1 MITYF
6 DSSSLVKFVIT
17 EIGSK
22 QNLDIWNLSSEK
34 VTSQLARTEMH
45 STLMRRVREG
55 SVSASAV
62 RGRLDEM
69 DKLFT
74 DVVLV
79 DVTSE
84 VIDASCELVK
94 EFPLKSADAIHLATA
109 LMVRADLFSSS
120 DKKLCTAASE
130 SGIAVTDPTEG

>member
-6 DSSSLVKFVIT
+6 DTSSLLKFIIK
-17 EIGSK
+17 EIGSEE
-22 QNLDIWNLSSEK
+22 NLNIWNFSDEK
-34 VTSQLARTEMH
+34 VCSQLTRTEMH
-45 STLMRRVREG
+45 SALMRKVREG
-55 SVSASAV
+55 SISASAM
-62 RGRLDEM
+62 RARLNAM
-69 DKLFT
+69 DKLFA

-79 DVTSE
+79 DITSE

-120 DKKLCTAASE
+120 DKKLCAAASE

>member
-6 DSSSLVKFVIT
+6 DTSSLLKFIIK
-17 EIGSK
+17 EIGSEE
-22 QNLDIWNLSSEK
+22 NLNIWNFSDEK
-34 VTSQLARTEMH
+34 VCSQLTRTEMH
-45 STLMRRVREG
+45 SALMRKVREG
-55 SVSASAV
+55 SISASAM
-62 RGRLDEM
+62 RTRLNAM
-69 DKLFT
+69 DKLFA

-79 DVTSE
+79 DITSE

-94 EFPLKSADAIHLATA
+94 ELPLKSADAIHLATA

-120 DKKLCTAASE
+120 DKRLCAAASE

>member
-6 DSSSLVKFVIT
+6 DTSSLLKFVIK
-17 EIGSK
+17 EIGSEE
-22 QNLDIWNLSSEK
+22 NLNIWNLSDEK
-34 VTSQLARTEMH
+34 VCSQLTRTEMH
-45 STLMRRVREG
+45 SALMRKVREG
-55 SVSASAV
+55 SVSASAM
-62 RGRLDEM
+62 RARLNAM
-69 DKLFT
+69 DKLFA

-79 DVTSE
+79 DITSE

-94 EFPLKSADAIHLATA
+94 ELPLKSADAIHLATA

-120 DKKLCTAASE
+120 DKKLCAAASE

>member
-6 DSSSLVKFVIT
+6 DTSSLLKFVIK
-17 EIGSK
+17 EIGSEE
-22 QNLDIWNLSSEK
+22 NLNIWNLSDEK
-34 VTSQLARTEMH
+34 VCSQLTRTEMH
-45 STLMRRVREG
+45 SALMRKVREG
-55 SVSASAV
+55 SISASAM
-62 RGRLDEM
+62 RTRLDAM
-69 DKLFT
+69 DKLFA

-79 DVTSE
+79 DITSD

-94 EFPLKSADAIHLATA
+94 ELPLKSADAIHLATA

-120 DKKLCTAASE
+120 DKKLCAAASE

>member
-6 DSSSLVKFVIT
+6 DTSSLLKFIIR
-17 EIGSK
+17 EIGSEETR
-22 QNLDIWNLSSEK
+22 NIWSLSNEK
-34 VTSQLARTEMH
+34 VCSHLTRTEMH
-45 STLMRRVREG
+45 SALMRKVREG
-55 SVSASAV
+55 NVLASAV
-62 RGRLDEM
+62 PAHLGALDRL
-69 DKLFT
+69 FA
-74 DVVLV
+74 DVILI
-79 DVTSE
+79 DITSD

-120 DKKLCTAASE
+120 DRELCAAASE

>member
-6 DSSSLVKFVIT
+6 DSSSLLKFIIR
-17 EIGSK
+17 EIGSEETR
-22 QNLDIWNLSSEK
+22 NIWNLSNEK
-34 VTSQLARTEMH
+34 VCSHLTRTEMH
-45 STLMRRVREG
+45 SALMRKVREG

-62 RGRLDEM
+62 PAHLGALDRL
-69 DKLFT
+69 FA
-74 DVVLV
+74 DVILI
-79 DVTSE
+79 DITSD

-109 LMVRADLFSSS
+109 LMVRADLLSSS
-120 DKKLCTAASE
+120 DKILCSAASE

>member
-6 DSSSLVKFVIT
+6 DTSSLLKFVIK
-17 EIGSK
+17 EIGSEE
-22 QNLDIWNLSSEK
+22 NLNIWNLSDEK
-34 VTSQLARTEMH
+34 VCSQLTRTEMH
-45 STLMRRVREG
+45 SALMRKVREG

-62 RGRLDEM
+62 RGRLNAM
-69 DKLFT
+69 DKLFA

-79 DVTSE
+79 DITSE

-94 EFPLKSADAIHLATA
+94 ELPLKSADAIHLATA

-120 DKKLCTAASE
+120 DKRLCAAASE